1 MLEIRSLTKYYGAL
15 AAVRELSF
23 EARPG
28 EVLGLLGPN
37 GSGKSTTVKILT
49 GVLQPTDGT
58 VLLDGR
64 EVAAD
69 LTRYK
74 AQVGY
79 VPEEP
84 HLYTYLTGEEYL
96 RLVGRLRG
104 LADSVLDGK
113 IERFM
118 RLLEVTDDRYLTLSG
133 YSKGMRQKIL
143 IAAAVLHNPRIVIL
157 DEPFSGLDVT
167 AARVLKSFVRSLA
180 ECGRIVVFRSH
191 VLEVVEQ
198 VCSRV
203 VILKDGRQV
212 GHDSVAKLRETL
224 RLPSLDAVFAALVS
238 EENISGRTN
247 GLLEAMNA

>member
-49 GVLQPTDGT
+49 GVLAPTDGT

-64 EVAAD
+64 DVAAD
-69 LTRYK
+69 LTAYK

-84 HLYTYLTGEEYL
+84 HLYTYMTGEEYL

-104 LADSVLDGK
+104 LDDAVLDQK

-167 AARVLKSFVRSLA
+167 AARVLKSFVRGLA
-180 ECGRIVVFRSH
+180 ESSKIVVFSSH

-212 GHDSVAKLRETL
+212 GHDSVANLRETL

-238 EENISGRTN
+238 EENVTERTS
-247 GLLEAMNA
+247 GLLGAMRA